1 MNIGRIEADIVAAH
15 IALDIARK
23 NPFAADQAAFHVQ
36 QAVEKGLK
44 HFLYDVH
51 GADSSELYTLHDIGV
66 ILRRLEAL
74 EPGFGTR
81 HAEIAAVA
89 ETLRGWSE
97 DAPETEGPRATPE
110 DVRRALGIAERF
122 YEEVRASRAE
132 RKAPEGDGDDIPRP

>member
-51 GADSSELYTLHDIGV
+51 GADSSELFTLHDIGE

-74 EPGFGTR
+74 EPGFGAR
-81 HAEIAAVA
+81 HAEIAEAA
-89 ETLRGWSE
+89 ETLSDWSGE
-97 DAPETEGPRATPE
+97 APETDGPRAAPE

-122 YEEVRASRAE
+122 YEEVRVADAE
-132 RKAPEGDGDDIPRP
+132 RNAPGNGNAGPRL